1 MSENGEGKSKSPFD
15 AETEDDTIA
24 LSRDE
29 LDDIL
34 SEAEIVQE
42 PSIDEVPGGESDAT
56 DDVTEESGE
65 EVSLD
70 QGASDEMEM
79 TEELKESDDFDISG
93 EIDELTPKDL
103 EDIELEESDI
113 ENYTQELKTE
123 LGEELVMPDIE
134 EDEGD
139 LEEDLKNIEDELA
152 DIHPEGLK
160 MEGDLDEETDLD
172 SYLDSV
178 KSDIDLESINLDE
191 ENEEELVESPVID
204 EEVDIENLEQ
214 SAEEAF
220 KEAGIEGIGEELEED
235 EEKGDEQLL
244 RSLEEAEL
252 TPKEEE
258 GEISEGLQEPEETGV
273 DETEEPTLHME
284 EEKEPSEESFEGEV
298 QLTGEEESI
307 LTEDIDLEAE
317 PEEEEIVS
325 VSGEDLEKLSEE
337 ESGLKEP
344 AELEKEVTTG
354 TEEAGTEE
362 TVIDTT
368 LYNDIVVILQYM
380 DNLLGELPDE
390 KIKEFSKSKYFSLYK
405 EVFEKLNLA

>member
-1 MSENGEGKSKSPFD
+1 
-15 AETEDDTIA
+15 
-24 LSRDE
+24 
-29 LDDIL
+29 
-34 SEAEIVQE
+34 
-42 PSIDEVPGGESDAT
+42 
-56 DDVTEESGE
+56 
-65 EVSLD
+65 
-70 QGASDEMEM
+70 
-79 TEELKESDDFDISG
+79 
-93 EIDELTPKDL
+93 
-103 EDIELEESDI
+103 
-113 ENYTQELKTE
+113 
-123 LGEELVMPDIE
+123 
-134 EDEGD
+134 
-139 LEEDLKNIEDELA
+139 
-152 DIHPEGLK
+152 

-172 SYLDSV
+172 SYLESV

-191 ENEEELVESPVID
+191 ENEEQPVESPVID
-204 EEVDIENLEQ
+204 EEVDIDNLEQ

-220 KEAGIEGIGEELEED
+220 KEAGIEGIGDEFEED

-252 TPKEEE
+252 TPKEDE
-258 GEISEGLQEPEETGV
+258 GEIQEGLQEPEETGV
-273 DETEEPTLHME
+273 DETEEPTLLME
-284 EEKEPSEESFEGEV
+284 EENEPSEESFEGEV

-317 PEEEEIVS
+317 PEEEEEEIVS

-344 AELEKEVTTG
+344 AELEKEVAKG

-362 TVIDTT
+362 TVIDTI